1 MKLALLN
8 RTLALGDAEQLI
20 TPLRSGLHSIAAV
33 SACSAIEAGLYFAD
47 ISFSEHADIQHGQ
60 IKDIV
65 HQVIGESLK
74 QSQTDFAVLPHNFST
89 KQFGL
94 LATDMDSTLITI
106 ECIDEI
112 ADFVGKKA
120 EVSAITEAAMRGEI
134 KSFSES
140 LTRRV
145 ALLKGVEAK
154 HLESVFN
161 ERLRLS
167 PGADTLLTFIKQQGW
182 KTLLVSGGFTYF
194 TERLKAE
201 LNLDFARSNT
211 LEIIDGQLTGRVLGE
226 IVDAQAKADT
236 LRSTCAELGLESHQ
250 AIAMGDGANDL
261 LMMKEAGLGVA
272 YRAKPIVQ
280 EQTHIAIN
288 HHGLDALIAWFKV
301 TSAQK

>member
-1 MKLALLN
+1 MKLALYNSKLSLSQ
-8 RTLALGDAEQLI
+8 LALADAEEMLSNI
-20 TPLRSGLHSIAAV
+20 LPTGGTPHRSPLRIV
-33 SACSAIEAGLYFAD
+33 QAGLFVCDVALAD
-47 ISFSEHADIQHGQ
+47 PVQVGILKKALQAALAAD
-60 IKDIV
+60 
-65 HQVIGESLK
+65 
-74 QSQTDFAVLPHNFST
+74 QTDFALLTDGFSP

-134 KSFSES
+134 KSFADS

-145 ALLKGVEAK
+145 ALLQGVDAS
-154 HLESVFN
+154 HLADVFN

-167 PGADTLLTFIKQQGW
+167 PGAKPLLAFIKQQGW

-194 TERLKAE
+194 TDRLKNE
-201 LNLDFARSNT
+201 LGLDYARSNT
-211 LEIIDGQLTGRVLGE
+211 LEIIDGKLTGRVLGE

-236 LRSTCAELGLESHQ
+236 LTTVCTELGLNTQQS
-250 AIAMGDGANDL
+250 IAMGDGANDL
-261 LMMKEAGLGVA
+261 IMMKAAGLGVA

-280 EQTHIAIN
+280 EQTSVAIN
-288 HHGLDALIAWFKV
+288 HHGLDTLVAWFK
-301 TSAQK
+301 AAAA